1 VVGRAAAPGESTAA
15 RGTGRS
21 RTDKRDRDDIV
32 AAFGANLKAVR
43 LKMELTQAQ
52 LAEATGLLRQHIS
65 LVESGK
71 PNATLTTAQVLATA
85 VNRDVRVLLARPRR
99 RPFKG

>member
-1 VVGRAAAPGESTAA
+1 MAR

-32 AAFGANLKAVR
+32 ATFGANLKAAR
-43 LKMELTQAQ
+43 LKLGLTQAQ
-52 LAEATGLLRQHIS
+52 LAEATGLLQQYIS
-65 LVESGK
+65 LVESGAQ
-71 PNATLTTAQVLATA
+71 NVTLTTAQVLAAA
-85 VNRDVRVLLARPRR
+85 VNRDVRALLARPRR